1 MLYAFTDESYSSRF
15 YFQGALIVNENEL
28 IALENLAEEI
38 LLFATKLG
46 VHPDSE
52 IHGHSIM
59 NSAHGWESLDRRFGL
74 KIRILK
80 DIFSGIT
87 TTSSQL
93 LVAGIY
99 AEPFST
105 FNASTRNRHIHT
117 HNLLLGM
124 IDQYATGLNEE
135 VFVYSDETSVEKHLQ
150 ANFMKYRSKYEN
162 IKELEFIDSRT
173 SAGIQFVDSCLYIF
187 HRMSS
192 LDIENKS
199 PHNKLSELWA
209 IVLRLIHV
217 DFEPKII
224 SLESTEGP
232 Q

>member
-38 LLFATKLG
+38 LIFVTKFG

-74 KIRILK
+74 KIKVLK
-80 DIFSGIT
+80 DILTGIT
-87 TTSSQL
+87 NTSSQL
-93 LVAGIY
+93 IVAGIS

-105 FNASTRNRHIHT
+105 ANASTRNRHIHT

-124 IDQYATGLNEE
+124 IDQYAAGLNEE
-135 VFVYSDETSVEKHLQ
+135 VMVYSDKTSVEKHLQ
-150 ANFMKYRSKYEN
+150 ANFIEYRSRYEN
-162 IKELEFIDSRT
+162 IKELAFLDSRT
-173 SAGIQFVDSCLYIF
+173 SVGIQFVDSCLYIF

-192 LDIENKS
+192 LDRENKS
-199 PHNKLSELWA
+199 RNNELIDLWA
-209 IVLRLIHV
+209 LVLLLIHV

-224 SLESTEGP
+224 SLESTEGS

>member
-28 IALENLAEEI
+28 IALENLAKKI
-38 LLFATKLG
+38 LLFATKFG

-80 DIFSGIT
+80 DIFTGIT
-87 TTSSQL
+87 NTSSQL
-93 LVAGIY
+93 LVAGIF
-99 AEPFST
+99 AETFST
-105 FNASTRNRHIHT
+105 ANASTRNRHIHT
-117 HNLLLGM
+117 HDLLLGM
-124 IDQYATGLNEE
+124 IDQYAASLNEE
-135 VFVYSDETSVEKHLQ
+135 VFVYSDKTSVEKHLQ
-150 ANFMKYRSKYEN
+150 VNFIKYRNRYEN
-162 IKELEFIDSRT
+162 VRELEFIDSRT
-173 SAGIQFVDSCLYIF
+173 SVGIQFVDSCLYIF
-187 HRMSS
+187 HRMST
-192 LDIENKS
+192 LDRENKS
-199 PHNKLSELWA
+199 RNNELIDLWGV
-209 IVLRLIHV
+209 VLRLIHV

-224 SLESTEGP
+224 SLESTEGS

>member
-1 MLYAFTDESYSSRF
+1 MKA
-15 YFQGALIVNENEL
+15 
-28 IALENLAEEI
+28 
-38 LLFATKLG
+38 
-46 VHPDSE
+46 
-52 IHGHSIM
+52 
-59 NSAHGWESLDRRFGL
+59 
-74 KIRILK
+74 RI
-80 DIFSGIT
+80 
-87 TTSSQL
+87 
-93 LVAGIY
+93 
-99 AEPFST
+99 
-105 FNASTRNRHIHT
+105 
-117 HNLLLGM
+117 LGM
-124 IDQYATGLNEE
+124 IDQYAAGLNEE

-192 LDIENKS
+192 LDRENKS